1 MALDFIYNG
10 QGYGD
15 VADRLLEANLDFG
28 ALRPFRDPATGRRF
42 VSLQQPGG
50 KAKNFLT
57 NAPATLT
64 KDQWLALDESIIRI
78 AEPELRVWGDISAL
92 GLTYRVP
99 NGMGTTVLQE
109 QTMGDFGTATISMD
123 GLKRSDRDRP
133 EFDLRNF
140 PLPII
145 SGDIQFSAREL
156 AVARTSGAP
165 LDTTSAERVT
175 RRIAEQV
182 ESLTIGSALSYTY
195 GGGTIYGLTNKPER
209 VSKVLTLPTAAGWS
223 PEQTVDEVLDMIA
236 SLQDLHFNGPYGVYF
251 TPAWT
256 RYLDGDYSSTYAGET
271 LRTRL
276 AKIEDIRFMRK
287 INYGL
292 TGYQIVVFQLTSDV
306 IRAVTGMDLTT
317 VQWDAMGG
325 LAKNWKIL
333 CIMVPQLR
341 TNANGTTGICHGV
354 AA

>member
-1 MALDFIYNG
+1 MAVDFIYNG
-10 QGYGD
+10 QAFGD
-15 VADRLLEANLDFG
+15 VADRLLDADLDPG
-28 ALRPFRDPATGRRF
+28 VLKPWRDPTTGRKYVTLTRD
-42 VSLQQPGG
+42 G
-50 KAKNFLT
+50 KPKNFLT

-64 KDQWLALDESIIRI
+64 KDQWIDLDRAIVRI
-78 AEPELRVWGDISAL
+78 AEPELRVWGDIEGL
-92 GLTYRVP
+92 GLRYRVP

-145 SGDIQFSAREL
+145 HGEFSFSAREL
-156 AVARTSGAP
+156 AVARRSGAP

-175 RRIAEQV
+175 RRIVEQV
-182 ESLTIGSALSYTY
+182 ESLTIGSAVSYSY

-209 VSKVLTLPTAAGWS
+209 VSKVLTLPTALGWT
-223 PEQTVDEVLDMIA
+223 PQTTVDEILDMIS
-236 SLQDLHFNGPYGVYF
+236 SLQDLNFNGQYGLYYS
-251 TPAWT
+251 PAWT
-256 RYLDGDYSSTYAGET
+256 RYFDADYSATYANET

-276 AKIEDIRFMRK
+276 QKIDDIRFMRK
-287 INYGL
+287 LSYGL
-292 TGYQIVVFQLTSDV
+292 SGYQIVLFQLTSDV

-317 VQWDAMGG
+317 LQWNSMDG
-325 LAKNWKIL
+325 LAKNWKIM

-341 TNANGTTGICHGV
+341 TNANGTTGIAHGV